1 VCYASPV
8 MLRGRCSC
16 AISDRPTPLPR
27 AIFAKG
33 QTSFAP
39 PSSLHPL
46 SPLFP
51 LHPRN
56 APVTPLFPLLTQKQ
70 GGGGVSFAS
79 ITSFPLATRHC
90 FENSAPICRLSAVNC
105 EPVFLRPAFTT
116 TSIDIV
122 GAPTVPFLHASAR
135 SQERSPSPTRS
146 GRAPGGPFQPSTFNF
161 QPFFSPNPNHSRTY
175 ARVTCKS
182 NHSRTYAKTGGGGML
197 TTSSSAIVGAPT
209 FPFLYAT
216 KDKPKNRSRKAGSA
230 TTQTGLRPASPTGS
244 G

>member
-56 APVTPLFPLLTQKQ
+56 APVTPLVPLLTQKQ
-70 GGGGVSFAS
+70 GGWGVSFAS

-182 NHSRTYAKTGGGGML
+182 NHSRTYAKTGGGYVNYVVKCNCRR
-197 TTSSSAIVGAPT
+197 ADIPIFVR
-209 FPFLYAT
+209 
-216 KDKPKNRSRKAGSA
+216 DKG
-230 TTQTGLRPASPTGS
+230 
-244 G
+244 